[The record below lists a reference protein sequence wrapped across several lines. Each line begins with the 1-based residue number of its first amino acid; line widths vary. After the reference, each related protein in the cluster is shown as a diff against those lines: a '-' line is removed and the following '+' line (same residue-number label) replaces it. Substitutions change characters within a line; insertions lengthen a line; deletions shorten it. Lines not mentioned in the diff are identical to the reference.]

1 MTEPEKAEL
10 FVIGHAAA
18 LVSAREAMSKSN
30 EAKYTDAQN
39 KRAKNAE
46 AVLSLLSDI
55 PEAAQLVAS
64 PNRSNA
70 LKLVN
75 ALAGKDLTGK
85 VGSML
90 PAKSDYK

>member
-1 MTEPEKAEL
+1 MTTPEKAEL

-18 LVSAREAMSKSN
+18 LVSAREAMSKSS
-30 EAKYTDAQN
+30 EPKYTDAQN
-39 KRAKNAE
+39 KRAQNAE
-46 AVLSLLSDI
+46 AVLSLLTDI
-55 PEAAQLVAS
+55 PEAAELIAS
-64 PNRSNA
+64 PNRKNA